1 LDKPSLQSQEKQ
13 SRLKFSKRSL
23 PPEIRLA
30 VKAGQAK
37 KGEQILVLD
46 LRELSSFT
54 DYFVVMHGNSGRQN
68 LALLEGIEEELKKVT
83 ARPLSIEG
91 ERNGEW
97 ILMDYGSFIVHIFSR
112 RAREYYSLEKLWGDA
127 AKLSYP

>member
-1 LDKPSLQSQEKQ
+1 LDKPSLQSQEKP